1 MTTAPTGPRSGHL
14 SIETDLNV
22 NDRAAFYERGSQAQT
37 FPGRAAP
44 VEIAGRPA
52 CLRLNRRIAVAK
64 HGWTATEGRLLTG
77 SLLKERIL
85 AAEAVGTVEN
95 SERVFCGE
103 FSKRGGNGGKPAFW
117 VFHGFH
123 GAAVSTASVGSPH
136 T

>member
-1 MTTAPTGPRSGHL
+1 MKGEVKHKL
-14 SIETDLNV
+14 SL
-22 NDRAAFYERGSQAQT
+22 DRRV
-37 FPGRAAP
+37 R
-44 VEIAGRPA
+44 EIAGRPA
-52 CLRLNRRIAVAK
+52 CFRCTGEIAIANQVRLQLHR
-64 HGWTATEGRLLTG
+64 RLLTV
-77 SLLKERIL
+77 SLFRERIL

-123 GAAVSTASVGSPH
+123 GAAVSIASVGAPH